1 MFVSETPFLTL
12 KKAWLSSLLSVFLK
26 RTRLNVSE
34 RRSIAD
40 AAFTKYQDQL
50 LADRTLHRM
59 SDAYTLRHQGL
70 IYTFYF
76 APDFCSSS
84 YTMLV
89 FHTPGLR
96 AQLHAGLAFL
106 PKPLLIQSVFITDKS
121 HFPSQDLILHAFNW
135 AHICL

>member
-121 HFPSQDLILHAFNW
+121 HSPSQDLILHAFNW